1 MVHVGLVLLLLF
13 LLPGQ
18 CWGFSADVFL
28 RAAAA
33 TGIPVEMLLAVSH
46 VESGFHPHAINI
58 LGESFLP
65 SSESEALRLLLRSRS
80 NVDIGL
86 MQVNWGYWDN
96 KFGLSKSELLDPQLT
111 PWSELK
117 FLSTAFGSVEARGAA
132 LKFTILR
139 MVFSNA
145 LTSKKSGSRIS
156 LSRQKCGDELPDI
169 A

>member
-18 CWGFSADVFL
+18 CWGFPADVFL

-96 KFGLSKSELLDPQLT
+96 KFGLSKSELLDPQLNV
-111 PWSELK
+111 L
-117 FLSTAFGSVEARGAA
+117 VGAKILEHCVRVSGNWWKGIA
-132 LKFTILR
+132 LYHSPHD
-139 MVFSNA
+139 V
-145 LTSKKSGSRIS
+145 
-156 LSRQKCGDELPDI
+156 RQREYVQKVWQSYQRVLMKMRQ
-169 A
+169 

>member
-13 LLPGQ
+13 FLPGQ

-58 LGESFLP
+58 SGQSFFP
-65 SSESEALRLLLRSRS
+65 SSHNEALRLLLHSRN

-86 MQVNWGYWDN
+86 MQVNWGYWGD
-96 KFGLSKSELLDPQLT
+96 KFGLSKSELLDPQFNVL
-111 PWSELK
+111 
-117 FLSTAFGSVEARGAA
+117 VGA
-132 LKFTILR
+132 KILEHCVR
-139 MVFSNA
+139 V
-145 LTSKKSGSRIS
+145 SGSWWKGIALYHS
-156 LSRQKCGDELPDI
+156 PHGARQREYVEKVWQSYRRVLI
-169 A
+169 KMRK